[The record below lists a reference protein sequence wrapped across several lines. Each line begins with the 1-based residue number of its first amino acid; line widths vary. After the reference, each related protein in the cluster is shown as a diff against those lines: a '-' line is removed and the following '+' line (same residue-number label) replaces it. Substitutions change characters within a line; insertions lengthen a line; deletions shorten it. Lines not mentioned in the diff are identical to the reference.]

1 MKRFVLYFQIID
13 DKTECIGIYANEKI
27 YYDEVPSSIAATWKY
42 APILRDRNDIKY
54 ASLYCGDHDLTR
66 SCPEHLE
73 KRLSNILDRFRAY
86 LTSFK
91 EAKISLYDNCF
102 YDLVPER
109 FVLEYCD
116 VKNEIT
122 KHILENNDKPKNYNF
137 LVSLSKVLEDIKYLP
152 LNLDFADFNFGSTR
166 DRMFHKKIK
175 QKGPNI
181 VYDLF
186 GSKTGRLT
194 TKKNSFPI
202 LTMDKKYRSIIKP
215 KNDCFLEL
223 DFNSAEIR
231 TFLAL
236 QGLEQP
242 KQDIHAWTGKNV
254 FKGQLTRDEVKKKF
268 FAWLYNPEAK
278 NDKLESIFDKNK
290 ILEKYWNGYNVETPY
305 DRKMEAGKK
314 HALNYLIQSTTSDLF
329 LRRMIDV
336 WHLLKNRTSHVSF
349 CIHDSLVIDFSVE
362 DRSLLQEIV
371 DKFSNTELGFFKI
384 NLSAGKNYGEMRKLE
399 WKQS

>member
-1 MKRFVLYFQIID
+1 MISFQ
-13 DKTECIGIYANEKI
+13 
-27 YYDEVPSSIAATWKY
+27 
-42 APILRDRNDIKY
+42 
-54 ASLYCGDHDLTR
+54 
-66 SCPEHLE
+66 
-73 KRLSNILDRFRAY
+73 
-86 LTSFK
+86 

-122 KHILENNDKPKNYNF
+122 KHILENYDKPKNYNF
-137 LVSLSKVLEDIKYLP
+137 LVSLSKVLEDIKYRH
-152 LNLDFADFNFGSTR
+152 LNLDFSGFDFGSSR
-166 DRMFHKKIK
+166 GRMFHKKIK
-175 QKGPNI
+175 HRDPYI

-202 LTMDKKYRSIIKP
+202 LTMDKRYREVIKP

-236 QGLEQP
+236 QELKQP
-242 KQDIHAWTGKNV
+242 KEDIHAWIGENV

-268 FAWLYNPEAK
+268 FAWLYNPEAI
-278 NDKLESIFDKNK
+278 NEKLEKIFDKDK
-290 ILEKYWNGYNVETPY
+290 ILEKYWDGYNVETPY
-305 DRKMEAGKK
+305 SRKMEAGKK

-329 LRRMIDV
+329 LRRMIDI
-336 WHLLKNRTSHVSF
+336 WHLLKSRTSHIAF
-349 CIHDSLVIDFSVE
+349 CIHDSLVIDFSAE
-362 DRSLLQEIV
+362 DKMLLQQIV
-371 DKFSNTELGFFKI
+371 DKFSDTELGTFKI
-384 NLSAGKNYGEMRKLE
+384 NMSVGKDFGNMRELE
-399 WKQS
+399 WKQ

>member
-1 MKRFVLYFQIID
+1 LYFQIID
-13 DKTECIGIYANEKI
+13 DKTECIGIYANEKL
-27 YYDEVPSSIAATWKY
+27 YYDEAPRSISATWKY

-54 ASLYCGDHDLTR
+54 ASLYCGNHDLQS

-73 KRLSNILDRFRAY
+73 NRLNNILDKFKAY
-86 LTSFK
+86 LISFH

-122 KHILENNDKPKNYNF
+122 KHILENYSRPKNYNF
-137 LVSLSKVLEDIKYLP
+137 LVSLSKVLEDIKYQS
-152 LNLDFADFNFGSTR
+152 LNLDFADFDFGSTR
-166 DRMFHKKIK
+166 GRMFHKKIK
-175 QKGPNI
+175 QRDKHI

-186 GSKTGRLT
+186 GAKTGRLT
-194 TKKNSFPI
+194 TKKKSFPI
-202 LTMDKKYRSIIKP
+202 LTMDKKYRGILKP
-215 KNDCFLEL
+215 KNDYFIEL

-236 QGLEQP
+236 QGLKQP
-242 KQDIHAWTGKNV
+242 KEDIHTWIGENV
-254 FKGQLTRDEVKKKF
+254 FKGQITREESKKKF
-268 FAWLYNPEAK
+268 FAWLYNPEAI
-278 NDKLESIFDKNK
+278 NEKLEKIFDKKK
-290 ILEKYWNGYNVETPY
+290 ILDNYWDGYKIRTNY
-305 DRKMEAGKK
+305 DREIEAGPK

-336 WHLLKNRTSHVSF
+336 WHLLKTRTSFVAF

-362 DRSLLQEIV
+362 DKLLLQEIM
-371 DKFSNTELGFFKI
+371 DKFSDTELGVFKA
-384 NLSAGKNYGEMRKLE
+384 NVSVGKNFGDMRKLE
-399 WKQS
+399 WKQ